1 MRLQHGHSDNNCMV
15 RTEGDGVTATRVL
28 AQGLAR
34 SGLPALAR
42 RVRRLRRQP
51 GRAFVLMYHRVADT
65 EGYVVDCVPPAAFD
79 AQLSLL
85 RARAQVVPLRRL
97 VERLQKPEPLVEDLA
112 AITFDDGYRDNLDIA
127 LPILEQH
134 GLPATVFV
142 TTRFVDGSLR
152 PLDERLFSAFETLW
166 QHRTPPADAASVR
179 ANGTGPLVET
189 ALANPGSLATVR
201 KLRAQLKREPP
212 EATERLVRDLEELAG
227 DRGLRRSMLDWDA
240 VRTLAQRGVEIGSH
254 TVSHALL
261 SALSPE
267 QAARELRD
275 SKERIEREIGQP
287 VLGFAFPNGHRGDF
301 TTQHVAMLKQ
311 AGYAYAC
318 TAEWGANRPGGDPYR
333 LRRIGVGADS
343 RALLDLKLAIADG
356 AAQPCAA

>member
-1 MRLQHGHSDNNCMV
+1 M
-15 RTEGDGVTATRVL
+15 TATRVL
-28 AQGLAR
+28 AQSLAR

-65 EGYVVDCVPPAAFD
+65 QGYVVDCVPLAAFD

-85 RARAQVVPLRRL
+85 RTRAQVVPLRRL
-97 VERLQKPEPLVEDLA
+97 VERLQKPEPLAEDLA
-112 AITFDDGYRDNLDIA
+112 AITFDDGYRDNLDVA

-152 PLDERLFSAFETLW
+152 PLDERLFGAFETLW
-166 QHRTPPADAASVR
+166 QHRTPPSGAASVR
-179 ANGTGPLVET
+179 ANGTGRLVET

-212 EATERLVRDLEELAG
+212 EATERLIRDLEELAG
-227 DRGLRRSMLDWDA
+227 DSGPRRSMLDWDA
-240 VRTLAQRGVEIGSH
+240 VRALTECGVEIGSH
-254 TVSHALL
+254 TVSHAIV

-267 QAARELRD
+267 AAARELRE
-275 SKERIEREIGQP
+275 SKEHIEREIGQP

-301 TTQHVAMLKQ
+301 AAEHVAMLKQ

-356 AAQPCAA
+356 AAHPCAA